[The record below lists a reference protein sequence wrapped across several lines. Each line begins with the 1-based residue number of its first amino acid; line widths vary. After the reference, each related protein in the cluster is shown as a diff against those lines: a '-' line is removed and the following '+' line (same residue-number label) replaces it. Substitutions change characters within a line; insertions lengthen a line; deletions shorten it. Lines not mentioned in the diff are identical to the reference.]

1 MSKLERKEIMTDK
14 GAQNFPGPGYYHPN
28 KYNSS
33 VMKHFPVWSVY
44 KTERDESKNEHAKK
58 KERITTP
65 GPGYYNLNQG
75 RIPGGP
81 VYTLAKKFKEK
92 KMDDYPGP
100 GNYSVVNIHFPSEPK
115 FSMGKDKKLE
125 ENNKQALKDGY
136 PGPGAYNIK
145 DGSLFSKS
153 VHFTKDKKFK
163 DKKFVTP
170 GPGQYKIPTAFDYIN
185 DYTRSKGVFDPTFK
199 YV

>member
-1 MSKLERKEIMTDK
+1 MMNQPPYSNTPLIVPQNPQMIINP
-14 GAQNFPGPGYYHPN
+14 GYPAQNQIY
-28 KYNSS
+28 
-33 VMKHFPVWSVY
+33 
-44 KTERDESKNEHAKK
+44 T
-58 KERITTP
+58 TTP

-92 KMDDYPGP
+92 KLVDYPGP
-100 GNYSVVNIHFPSEPK
+100 GNYSVVNIYYPSEPK
-115 FSMGKDKKLE
+115 FSMGKEKKLE
-125 ENNKQALKDGY
+125 ENNKQAIKDGY
-136 PGPGAYNIK
+136 PGPGAYNVK
-145 DGSLFSKS
+145 NGSLFSKN
-153 VHFTKDKKFK
+153 VRFTKDKKFK

-170 GPGQYKIPTAFDYIN
+170 GPGQYKIPTSFDYIN